1 MQGYSNMESARQIL
15 KNNPHFVNFMSQMK
29 GKEIIK
35 TLQSNPQALEEVLT
49 WIVGNGHDKTFKK
62 CRANIADD
70 CAGVGPADE
79 FEGRRCR
86 VCANKYRQLQ
96 RRERKRRERKK
107 KRRTYKNL
115 TSSDDDSS
123 DDDTIHKRI
132 EKNIV
137 SELARA
143 SKSTKTTTLQM
154 CTVTSLDGHRDDETY
169 ADYEAYNE
177 SSDEYSDVSSTSSE
191 SECEKSKRRKRKSTR
206 KGRK

>member
-1 MQGYSNMESARQIL
+1 MESARQIL

-35 TLQSNPQALEEVLT
+35 TLQSNPQALEEVLM

-62 CRANIADD
+62 CRANIAED
-70 CAGVGPADE
+70 CAVVGPADD

-86 VCANKYRQLQ
+86 ACANKYRLIQK
-96 RRERKRRERKK
+96 RERKRRERKMTGKK

-123 DDDTIHKRI
+123 DDETIHERI
-132 EKNIV
+132 KKNVV

-143 SKSTKTTTLQM
+143 SKNTKTTTLQM
-154 CTVTSLDGHRDDETY
+154 CTVTSLDGRHDETY

-177 SSDEYSDVSSTSSE
+177 SSGEYSDVSSTSSE
-191 SECEKSKRRKRKSTR
+191 SECEKTKRWNRKSTR

>member
-1 MQGYSNMESARQIL
+1 MESARQIL

-35 TLQSNPQALEEVLT
+35 TLQTNPQALEEVLM

-62 CRANIADD
+62 CKLKLADD
-70 CAGVGPADE
+70 CYDVGPADE

-86 VCANKYRQLQ
+86 ACANKYRLLQ
-96 RRERKRRERKK
+96 RRERKRRERKKTGKK

-115 TSSDDDSS
+115 TSSDDDST
-123 DDDTIHKRI
+123 DDETIHKRI

-143 SKSTKTTTLQM
+143 SKNTKTTTLQM
-154 CTVTSLDGHRDDETY
+154 CTVTSLDGRHDDETY

-177 SSDEYSDVSSTSSE
+177 SSDEYSEVSSTSSE

>member
-1 MQGYSNMESARQIL
+1 MESDSQIL
-15 KNNPHFVNFMSQMK
+15 KNNPEFVNFMNQMK

-62 CRANIADD
+62 CKLRLADD
-70 CAGVGPADE
+70 CENVGPADD

-86 VCANKYRQLQ
+86 ACANKHKLIQQLEKK
-96 RRERKRRERKK
+96 RRERKKTGKK

-123 DDDTIHKRI
+123 DDETIHKRI
-132 EKNIV
+132 EKNVV

-143 SKSTKTTTLQM
+143 SKSSKTTTLQM
-154 CTVTSLDGHRDDETY
+154 CTVTSLDGHETY
-169 ADYEAYNE
+169 ADYEAYNNSE
-177 SSDEYSDVSSTSSE
+177 SD
-191 SECEKSKRRKRKSTR
+191 SECEKTKRKKGKSTK

>member
-1 MQGYSNMESARQIL
+1 MESDSQIL
-15 KNNPHFVNFMSQMK
+15 KNNPEFVNFMNQMK

-62 CRANIADD
+62 CKLRLADD
-70 CAGVGPADE
+70 CENVGPADD

-86 VCANKYRQLQ
+86 ACANKHKLIQQLEKK
-96 RRERKRRERKK
+96 RRERKKTGKK

-123 DDDTIHKRI
+123 DDETIHKRI
-132 EKNIV
+132 EKSVV

-143 SKSTKTTTLQM
+143 SKNTRTTTLQM
-154 CTVTSLDGHRDDETY
+154 CTVTSLDGHETY

-191 SECEKSKRRKRKSTR
+191 SECEKTKRKKGKSTK

>member
-1 MQGYSNMESARQIL
+1 MESARQIL

-35 TLQSNPQALEEVLT
+35 TLQSNPQALEEVLM

-62 CRANIADD
+62 CKLKLADD
-70 CAGVGPADE
+70 CENVGPADE
-79 FEGRRCR
+79 FRGRRCR
-86 VCANKYRQLQ
+86 ACANKYKLIQQLEKQ
-96 RRERKRRERKK
+96 RRERKKTGKK

-123 DDDTIHKRI
+123 DDETIHERI
-132 EKNIV
+132 KKNVV

-143 SKSTKTTTLQM
+143 SKNTKKTTLQM
-154 CTVTSLDGHRDDETY
+154 CTVTSLDGHHDETY

-191 SECEKSKRRKRKSTR
+191 SECEKTKRRKRKSTR